1 MSKEHCIVCD
11 RKDPLMWHVRL
22 PRNKIT
28 VPVCDKC
35 TQKYKLY
42 NLETTCLMD
51 LLEPAISIGTTKN
64 VNRTIHML
72 VDDILTEIDLDI
84 HKVPSSD
91 DFMQGTIK
99 GLIRA
104 AGHISEKSIKYIK
117 EEGS

>member
-1 MSKEHCIVCD
+1 MSKVHCIICD

-22 PRNKIT
+22 SRNKIT
-28 VPVCDKC
+28 VPVCPMCADK
-35 TQKYKLY
+35 YDLY
-42 NLETTCLMD
+42 NMEPTCLRD
-51 LLEPAISIGTTKN
+51 LLEPAINIGTTKN
-64 VNRTIHML
+64 INRTIHML

-104 AGHISEKSIKYIK
+104 AGLINEQSVKYIK
-117 EEGS
+117 EEGH